1 MTNLSLL
8 DKAYNTSTSSSYKK
22 NGKSNSSV
30 SFSLDLARGSSNT
43 NDKDSYV
50 SSPLPPAY
58 STTYTNTSPVNT
70 SIISRLNKA
79 NEDTENEA
87 EEERKSIDMIIKDA
101 EENGITSTSHND
113 YPISVDTFTKTI
125 NIGGHTKGSSQ
136 ISVNLSSGYR
146 LEFDRENL
154 DIIVG
159 MLDLFSPEDINR
171 ILEAV
176 QLDNITKS
184 SEKEKDDN
192 VDSFWNNAGQQLMQS
207 LENSEKPPLETVE
220 YDKENKSVV
229 FVEKSIGNFPGDTP
243 NDEETETKT
252 TSKIITKPDGSR
264 VLMVTITM
272 GDKTFEKSIKLSDKK
287 DNKELNTENTPNI
300 PDNNIDSE
308 NSFIAKASEMAKLLI
323 N

>member
-1 MTNLSLL
+1 MTNLNLL
-8 DKAYNTSTSSSYKK
+8 DKAYNTSNSHSYNK
-22 NGKSNSSV
+22 NSKSNSSV
-30 SFSLDLARGSSNT
+30 SFSLDLAQSSKNT
-43 NDKDSYV
+43 NNTDSYV
-50 SSPLPPAY
+50 NSPLPPAY

-70 SIISRLNKA
+70 SIITKLNKA
-79 NEDTENEA
+79 KEDTENEA
-87 EEERKSIDMIIKDA
+87 ASERKSIDMIIKDA
-101 EENGITSTSHND
+101 EENRVTSTSYND
-113 YPISVDTFTKTI
+113 YPITVDTFTKTV
-125 NIGGHTKGSSQ
+125 NIGGHTKGASQ
-136 ISVNLSSGYR
+136 ITVNLSSGYT

-171 ILEAV
+171 ILEAI

-220 YDKENKSVV
+220 YDKENMSAVT
-229 FVEKSIGNFPGDTP
+229 VEKNTGNLPGDASNTE
-243 NDEETETKT
+243 DSETKT

-264 VLMVTITM
+264 ILMITITM
-272 GDKTFEKSIKLSDKK
+272 GDKTFEKSIKLSNKK
-287 DNKELNTENTPNI
+287 DTQELNTENTSNI

-308 NSFIAKASEMAKLLI
+308 NSINAKASDIEKLLI

>member
-1 MTNLSLL
+1 MTNLNLL
-8 DKAYNTSTSSSYKK
+8 DKAYNTSTSNSYKK
-22 NGKSNSSV
+22 NSKSNSSV
-30 SFSLDLARGSSNT
+30 SFSLDLAQGSRST

-70 SIISRLNKA
+70 SIISKLNKA
-79 NEDTENEA
+79 NEDTEAEA

-101 EENGITSTSHND
+101 EEKGITSTSHND

-136 ISVNLSSGYR
+136 ISVNLTSGYR

-287 DNKELNTENTPNI
+287 DNQELNTENTSNI

-308 NSFIAKASEMAKLLI
+308 NSFNAKASEMEKLLI

>member
-8 DKAYNTSTSSSYKK
+8 DKAYNTSTSNSYKK
-22 NGKSNSSV
+22 NSKSNSSV

-79 NEDTENEA
+79 NEDTKNEA

-159 MLDLFSPEDINR
+159 MLDLFSPKDINR

-229 FVEKSIGNFPGDTP
+229 FVEKNIGNFPGDTP

-287 DNKELNTENTPNI
+287 DKQELNTENTSNI

-308 NSFIAKASEMAKLLI
+308 NSFNAKASEMEKLLI